1 MSLTSSGTISF
12 VVLAVDIATFTTTAI
27 ASYAVNVGFNSVHSG
42 ISYIKCEINTDNI
55 SYDDLLFYA
64 QNENDA
70 SDIHE
75 TIPFLNDYKKPYVL
89 FDELE
94 PNTEYFI
101 SAKEK
106 DTNKIYKISSY
117 STLEIPY
124 YNVNINLAKN
134 TLYSMTFDVDGA
146 ANNVIEASIYN
157 ENNIMI
163 DSKTFYDGVVSF
175 GNLRP
180 TEIYTLRLFQE
191 GFEVANRTF
200 ATSIIVPEYEI
211 VFRELGST
219 HIGVSLIYDYNQETS
234 FSLTLL
240 QDGMYAGQLGADGGV
255 YYYNDL
261 IPGATYI
268 LRLSNFSTS
277 VIEDIEFQS
286 VPIPEG
292 IYVEEAENLGDSV
305 TYNLYNLPDNS
316 DLVFTGTLYKTE
328 TGEEIEQISVYRDTF
343 TFGKYGGL
351 EPVTSY
357 YFDVV
362 FEHYRLDEPIFITSG
377 EFKTTFFQITS
388 RTTYRSFE
396 YCVENPS
403 SYGVDI
409 SKVYAEIL
417 IDGMTETYVFEHN
430 EAPSHSLKILSLD
443 YLLFLNKCLKLAIL
457 LLLKIFVAQLKK
469 WAFVQRK

>member
-1 MSLTSSGTISF
+1 MTLTLNNETISKKSGGTTRNKRQNTQILKAGLSLTSSGTISF
-12 VVLAVDIATFTTTAI
+12 VVLAVGIATFTTTAI
-27 ASYAVNVGFNSVHSG
+27 ASYAINVGFNSVHSG

-55 SYDDLLFYA
+55 SYNDLLFYA

-106 DTNKIYKISSY
+106 DTNKIYKIGSY

-124 YNVNINLAKN
+124 YNVNINLTKS

-175 GNLRP
+175 GNLQP

-261 IPGATYI
+261 IPGTTYI

-328 TGEEIEQISVYRDTF
+328 TGEEIEQISVYSDTF
-343 TFGKYGGL
+343 TFGNYGGL

-362 FEHYRLDEPIFITSG
+362 FEHYRLDKPIFITSG
-377 EFKTTFFQITS
+377 EFKTTFF
-388 RTTYRSFE
+388 
-396 YCVENPS
+396 
-403 SYGVDI
+403 
-409 SKVYAEIL
+409 
-417 IDGMTETYVFEHN
+417 
-430 EAPSHSLKILSLD
+430 
-443 YLLFLNKCLKLAIL
+443 
-457 LLLKIFVAQLKK
+457 
-469 WAFVQRK
+469 